1 MKRISNILLFLMIL
15 AFISEFLISNEPDW
29 EEGYDSSVISKD
41 DVLDIAEQFF
51 VHQLIKGIEMYG
63 KKPEAYYLLLF
74 NGELDSSFFRRLTH
88 PDLPRLKRGNTRKMR
103 GKFAEINIIKFK
115 HDGQNKLTVIFTT
128 HFRNKLSSEFNVAF
142 EKKEGRWRYIHRP

>member
-1 MKRISNILLFLMIL
+1 MLFLV
-15 AFISEFLISNEPDW
+15 ISGVITELLINNEPDW
-29 EEGYDSSVISKD
+29 EEGYDSTVISKD

-51 VHQLIKGIEMYG
+51 VHQLIKGIERYG

-88 PDLPRLKRGNTRKMR
+88 PDLPRLKKGYPPRKIR
-103 GKFAEINIIKFK
+103 RKFAEINIIKFK
-115 HDGQNKLTVIFTT
+115 HDGKNKLTVIFTT
-128 HFRNKLSSEFNVAF
+128 MFSHTLSSEFNAAF